1 MPIVKRI
8 IRVVKRLLLSLA
20 ALWLTACAEATPA
33 PTHPAFVFITATPS
47 PAASGAP
54 TEEVLPFRDL
64 STATPTD
71 TLEPP
76 SPTSLPPS
84 TTPVP
89 PVATAQPTVPPAVSP
104 SPSRP
109 ALQLQ
114 VQGPTAPALINQ
126 PPVPAP
132 TDPPPSASP
141 APAQPVA
148 DVGGAEQS
156 IIDLTN
162 LYRAQNGLAALARDE
177 AMMNVAR
184 SRSNDMVAR
193 GFFGHYDPVT
203 GQSLAK
209 PLVLALGYG
218 RAGENIYWSG
228 RPLADTPA
236 VAVNWFM
243 GDAPHRANLLNS
255 GYTVIGVGIAW
266 NGQGWMLT
274 QNFGGP

>member
-1 MPIVKRI
+1 MPV
-8 IRVVKRLLLSLA
+8 
-20 ALWLTACAEATPA
+20 
-33 PTHPAFVFITATPS
+33 
-47 PAASGAP
+47 
-54 TEEVLPFRDL
+54 
-64 STATPTD
+64 
-71 TLEPP
+71 
-76 SPTSLPPS
+76 
-84 TTPVP
+84 
-89 PVATAQPTVPPAVSP
+89 
-104 SPSRP
+104 
-109 ALQLQ
+109 
-114 VQGPTAPALINQ
+114 PTAPAVISQ

-132 TDPPPSASP
+132 TDPPPAASL

-148 DVGGAEQS
+148 DVGGAEQA

-177 AMMNVAR
+177 AMMNVSR
-184 SRSNDMVAR
+184 SRSSDMVAR
-193 GFFGHYDPVT
+193 GFFGHDDPVT
-203 GQSLAK
+203 GQSLGK

-228 RPLADTPA
+228 KSLADLPA

-266 NGQGWMLT
+266 NGLGWTLA